1 MVNENRKAK
10 KTLYDSFCQITLEHR
25 LARKI
30 EMICR
35 PEVEVL
41 IQENSQDVVRIEQM
55 LDKMLDFCFDSRM
68 LILYKKL
75 CRHYYRI
82 DPQATASY
90 IYACREMWAQNE

>member
-1 MVNENRKAK
+1 MKTEKRRKRYMTHFVK
-10 KTLYDSFCQITLEHR
+10 ITLEHR

-41 IQENSQDVVRIEQM
+41 IQENSQDVLRIEQM